1 LSDNTYFIII
11 INYKIVRLGKDYII
25 NVQYLFKKMKSLLS
39 LDYLIK
45 YNLNTKLNWIQINLN
60 KNNKK

>member
-1 LSDNTYFIII
+1 MYNIY
-11 INYKIVRLGKDYII
+11 
-25 NVQYLFKKMKSLLS
+25 FKKMKSLLS

-45 YNLNTKLNWIQINLN
+45 YNLNTKLNWIKINLN